1 MKKNVLISMSLL
13 MVLSIAACG
22 KANDTNNNIETPEIT
37 AEPLV
42 DAAADAEDEYQD
54 PLPAEEDDGEDAPEV
69 VTDEQALEAV
79 KNFVLSSNHGVTPEA
94 NGEEVT
100 EYYEVES
107 STGEE
112 IVVLYRSYTASQTR
126 FYIERATGHTEV
138 TELVPGIIDEET
150 STGESFNIWNYIFDD
165 DDATYTADFLYD
177 AVWYTASMS
186 MVSDDV
192 AEPEWVIEFDEMAIN
207 YGHMDGDD
215 FVVDHTDKIKT
226 VEQDSEHSFTIQAE
240 TKDGI
245 QYTYKTSEGDETILE
260 YYETWDESKFAESYS
275 GSASLFRL

>member
-54 PLPAEEDDGEDAPEV
+54 PLPAEEDGGEDAPGV
-69 VTDEQALEAV
+69 ITDEQALEAV
-79 KNFVLSSNHGVTPEA
+79 KIFMASSGQPEIEPA
-94 NGEEVT
+94 DGEEVT
-100 EYYEVES
+100 EYYEIES

-150 STGESFNIWNYIFDD
+150 STGESFNIWNYVLD
-165 DDATYTADFLYD
+165 DDATYSADFLGD
-177 AVWYTASMS
+177 GMWYTASMN
-186 MVSDDV
+186 MISDDV
-192 AEPEWVIEFDEMAIN
+192 AEPEWTVIFDDMKIV
-207 YGHMDGDD
+207 YGHIDGDD
-215 FVVDHTDKIKT
+215 FIDDHTDKISSI
-226 VEQDSEHSFTIQAE
+226 EQDGEHSYTIQAE
-240 TKDGI
+240 SADGVK
-245 QYTYKTSEGDETILE
+245 YTYKTSEDDENILE

-275 GSASLFRL
+275 GSASLFR

>member
-165 DDATYTADFLYD
+165 DDATYTADFLRD
-177 AVWYTASMS
+177 GMWYTASMN
-186 MVSDDV
+186 MISDDV
-192 AEPEWVIEFDEMAIN
+192 AEPEWTVIFDDMKIV
-207 YGHMDGDD
+207 YGHIDGDEFID
-215 FVVDHTDKIKT
+215 DHTDTISSI
-226 VEQDSEHSFTIQAE
+226 EQDGEHSYTIQAE
-240 TKDGI
+240 SADGI
-245 QYTYKTSEGDETILE
+245 KYTYKTSEDDENILE

-275 GSASLFRL
+275 GSASLFR